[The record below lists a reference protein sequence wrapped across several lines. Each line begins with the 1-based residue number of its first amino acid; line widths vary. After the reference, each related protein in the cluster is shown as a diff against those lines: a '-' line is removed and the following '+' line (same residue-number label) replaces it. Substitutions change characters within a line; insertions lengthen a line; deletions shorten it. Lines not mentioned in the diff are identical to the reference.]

1 MAGNGM
7 YTGSEQR
14 VMIKNSYLEEH
25 ASASGSGKDIDLLTL
40 TPYNAFVGL
49 NKSQGRGIPKSG
61 ALAAYNPRAVSVNTY
76 VSEDQAV
83 DYGLINGKGLNDPYF
98 MIQRFEEGHIH
109 RVGLRTIRPNGTTA
123 RGIIIHA

>member
-14 VMIKNSYLEEH
+14 VMIKNSYLDEH
-25 ASASGSGKDIDLLTL
+25 ASASGKSKDIDLLTL

-49 NKSQGRGIPKSG
+49 NKSQARGIPKSG
-61 ALAAYNPRAVSVNTY
+61 VLAAYNPRAVSLNGD
-76 VSEDQAV
+76 VSNLQTAD
-83 DYGLINGKGLNDPYF
+83 DGIINGRGLNDPYF
-98 MIQRFEEGHIH
+98 MTQRFEAGHIH